1 MTKRKEPLGHLEF
14 DVLQYVADHHPITV
28 RAVATHFAEASGHA
42 RTTVL
47 TVMQRLREKSYLKR
61 RQRGGVQEY
70 SPTMEKSELLQG
82 IVSDF
87 VADVLGGNVSPFFAY
102 LTRSGQLTKDEVRK
116 LEQLLDRIE
125 ARETEEKP

>member
-1 MTKRKEPLGHLEF
+1 MPKRKEPLGHLEL
-14 DVLQYVADHHPITV
+14 DVLRYVADHHPITV
-28 RAVATHFAEASGHA
+28 REVAAHFATASGHA

-47 TVMQRLREKSYLKR
+47 TVMQRLREKGYLKR

-70 SPTMEKSELLQG
+70 WPTIEKGELLQG

-87 VADVLGGNVSPFFAY
+87 VSDVLGGNVSPFFAY
-102 LTRSGQLTKDEVRK
+102 LTRSGQLTKEEVHK

-125 ARETEEKP
+125 SCAAEDRP